1 MNRSDIVRLLAQQF
15 THLTDQDVELAVD
28 GILDAMNHALVRGHR
43 IEVRGFGSFKVVDRP
58 PRMGRNPRTG
68 EPVSIPKR
76 RAPLFKV
83 GKALRTSLDDD
94 VEER

>member
-15 THLTDQDVELAVD
+15 THLTDQDMELAVD
-28 GILDAMNHALVRGHR
+28 GILDAMSHALVRGHR

-58 PRMGRNPRTG
+58 ARMGRNPRTG
-68 EPVSIPKR
+68 EPVSITKR
-76 RAPLFKV
+76 RSPLFKV
-83 GKALRTSLDDD
+83 GRALRTSLDDD